1 MINKF
6 DIQKLRELDILQVA
20 DLLGMGLR
28 NKRALCIHH
37 DDHHPSLA
45 FNVRKNTCHC
55 YSCGFSADTIGLV
68 RERLNLGFSEACHW
82 LADHFDVYIGDDRY
96 GNSAKYG
103 NSARYADKCADK
115 KVLTA
120 SDRRM
125 ASLRAHFAE
134 THVSHGHLAESSFS
148 GERNRECPSSAYVAP
163 SAVDVEFYQ
172 QMFRQMHL
180 SESGQRFLFEER
192 LLSPEALKVCQIVST
207 EQSVCMARVGRGVFD
222 GPSLIFPY
230 FDQEGRLVSV
240 QSRYLGKPKS
250 ESSFDMEKVS
260 IDEVKPDEVKP
271 DDVKPKEIPRFKFAP
286 GSHRM
291 IYGLDRL
298 KDYPPGEPLL
308 ITEGPSDCWTA
319 LTLGFHAIA
328 IPSATLFDRRFQG
341 LLAGRNLHIFPDQD
355 EAGLSLYF
363 ELKKAL
369 PSLVYHQLPEGCKDL
384 SEYYLKLRRSEGM
397 TLEEAKAKVQ
407 SSVSV

>member
-1 MINKF
+1 MIQKY

-45 FNVRKNTCHC
+45 FNVKKNTCHC
-55 YSCGFSADTIGLV
+55 YSCGFSADAIGLV

-96 GNSAKYG
+96 GNSA
-103 NSARYADKCADK
+103 RYADKCADK

-120 SDRRM
+120 SDRRL

-134 THVSHGHLAESSFS
+134 THVSHGHLAESFS
-148 GERNRECPSSAYVAP
+148 SRERNRECPSSAYVAP
-163 SAVDVEFYQ
+163 SSVDVEFYQ

-180 SESGQRFLFEER
+180 SESGRRFLFEER

-250 ESSFDMEKVS
+250 ESSSDMGKVS
-260 IDEVKPDEVKP
+260 FDE
-271 DDVKPKEIPRFKFAP
+271 VKPKEIPRFKFAP

-298 KDYPPGEPLL
+298 KVYPPDEPLL

-384 SEYYLKLRRSEGM
+384 SEYYLKLRRREGM

>member
-45 FNVRKNTCHC
+45 FNVKKNTCHC

-103 NSARYADKCADK
+103 NAARYADKCPDK

-134 THVSHGHLAESSFS
+134 THVSHGHVASSS
-148 GERNRECPSSAYVAP
+148 
-163 SAVDVEFYQ
+163 VDVEFYQ

-240 QSRYLGKPKS
+240 QSRYLGKK
-250 ESSFDMEKVS
+250 
-260 IDEVKPDEVKP
+260 
-271 DDVKPKEIPRFKFAP
+271 KEIPRFKFAP

-298 KDYPPGEPLL
+298 KDYSPDEPLL

-319 LTLGFHAIA
+319 LTLGIHVIA
-328 IPSATLFDRRFQG
+328 ISSATLFDRRFQG

-369 PSLVYHQLPEGCKDL
+369 PSLVYHQLPKGCKDL

>member
-45 FNVRKNTCHC
+45 FNVKKNTCHC
-55 YSCGFSADTIGLV
+55 YSCGFSADTIALV
-68 RERLNLGFSEACHW
+68 RERLNLGFSEACRW
-82 LADHFDVYIGDDRY
+82 LADHFDVYI
-96 GNSAKYG
+96 
-103 NSARYADKCADK
+103 ADEHRDTHRKDVK
-115 KVLTA
+115 KAVTA
-120 SDRRM
+120 SERRM
-125 ASLRAHFAE
+125 ASLKAHFAE
-134 THVSHGHLAESSFS
+134 THVSHGH
-148 GERNRECPSSAYVAP
+148 PSSAYVAP
-163 SAVDVEFYQ
+163 SSVDVEFYQ

-192 LLSPEALKVCQIVST
+192 LLSPEALKACQIVST

-240 QSRYLGKPKS
+240 QSRYLGKKRP
-250 ESSFDMEKVS
+250 ESSFDMNKVS
-260 IDEVKPDEVKP
+260 LDEA
-271 DDVKPKEIPRFKFAP
+271 KPKEIPRFKFAP

-319 LTLGFHAIA
+319 LTLGIHAIA
-328 IPSATLFDRRFQG
+328 IPSATLFDRSFQG

-407 SSVSV
+407 GSISV

>member
-1 MINKF
+1 MIQKY

-68 RERLNLGFSEACHW
+68 RERLNLGFSEACRW
-82 LADHFDVYIGDDRY
+82 LADHFDVYI
-96 GNSAKYG
+96 
-103 NSARYADKCADK
+103 ADEHRDTHRKDVK
-115 KVLTA
+115 KAVTA
-120 SDRRM
+120 SDRRL

-134 THVSHGHLAESSFS
+134 THVSHGH
-148 GERNRECPSSAYVAP
+148 PSSAYVAKA
-163 SAVDVEFYQ
+163 SVDVEFYQ

-180 SESGQRFLFEER
+180 SESGRRFLFEER

-207 EQSVCMARVGRGVFD
+207 EQSVCMARVGCGVFD

-240 QSRYLGKPKS
+240 QSRYLGKKRP
-250 ESSFDMEKVS
+250 ESSFDMNKVS
-260 IDEVKPDEVKP
+260 LDEA
-271 DDVKPKEIPRFKFAP
+271 KPKEIPRFKFAP

-308 ITEGPSDCWTA
+308 ITEGPSDCWAA

-363 ELKKAL
+363 ELKQAL

-397 TLEEAKAKVQ
+397 TLEEAKAKAQ

>member
-68 RERLNLGFSEACHW
+68 RERLNLGFSEACRW
-82 LADHFDVYIGDDRY
+82 LADHFDVYI
-96 GNSAKYG
+96 
-103 NSARYADKCADK
+103 ADEHRDTHRKDVK
-115 KVLTA
+115 KAVTA

-134 THVSHGHLAESSFS
+134 THVSHGH
-148 GERNRECPSSAYVAP
+148 PSSAYVAP
-163 SAVDVEFYQ
+163 SSVDVEFYQ

-180 SESGQRFLFEER
+180 SESGRRFLFEER

-230 FDQEGRLVSV
+230 FNQEGRLVSV
-240 QSRYLGKPKS
+240 QSRYLGKKRP
-250 ESSFDMEKVS
+250 ESSFDMNKVS
-260 IDEVKPDEVKP
+260 LDEA
-271 DDVKPKEIPRFKFAP
+271 KPKEIPRFKFAP

-341 LLAGRNLHIFPDQD
+341 LLAGRNLHVFPDQD

-397 TLEEAKAKVQ
+397 TLEEAKTKVQ
-407 SSVSV
+407 SSVSI

>member
-1 MINKF
+1 MIDKYN
-6 DIQKLRELDILQVA
+6 IQKLRELDILQVA

-45 FNVRKNTCHC
+45 FNVKKNTCHC

-68 RERLNLGFSEACHW
+68 RERLNLGFSEACRW
-82 LADHFDVYIGDDRY
+82 LADHFDVYIADE
-96 GNSAKYG
+96 KYG

-120 SDRRM
+120 SDRRL

-134 THVSHGHLAESSFS
+134 THVSHG
-148 GERNRECPSSAYVAP
+148 YVAP
-163 SAVDVEFYQ
+163 SSVDVEFYQ

-180 SESGQRFLFEER
+180 SESGRRFLFEER
-192 LLSPEALKVCQIVST
+192 LLSSEALKVCQIVST

-250 ESSFDMEKVS
+250 ESSSDMDKVS
-260 IDEVKPDEVKP
+260 FDE
-271 DDVKPKEIPRFKFAP
+271 VKPKEIPRFKFAP

-298 KDYPPGEPLL
+298 KDYPSDEPLL

-319 LTLGFHAIA
+319 LTLGIHAIA
-328 IPSATLFDRRFQG
+328 IPSATLFDHRFQG

-407 SSVSV
+407 SSVNV

>member
-1 MINKF
+1 MIDKYN
-6 DIQKLRELDILQVA
+6 IQKLRELDILQVA

-45 FNVRKNTCHC
+45 FNVKKNTCHC

-68 RERLNLGFSEACHW
+68 RERLNLGFSEACRW
-82 LADHFDVYIGDDRY
+82 LADHFDVYI
-96 GNSAKYG
+96 
-103 NSARYADKCADK
+103 ADEHRDTHRKDVK
-115 KVLTA
+115 KAVTA

-125 ASLRAHFAE
+125 AALREQFAE
-134 THVSHGHLAESSFS
+134 THVSHGHLAESFSS

-240 QSRYLGKPKS
+240 QSRYLGKK
-250 ESSFDMEKVS
+250 
-260 IDEVKPDEVKP
+260 
-271 DDVKPKEIPRFKFAP
+271 KEIPRFKFAP

>member
-1 MINKF
+1 MIDKF

-55 YSCGFSADTIGLV
+55 YSCGFSADTIALV
-68 RERLNLGFSEACHW
+68 RERLNLGFSEACRW
-82 LADHFDVYIGDDRY
+82 LADHFDVYI
-96 GNSAKYG
+96 
-103 NSARYADKCADK
+103 ADEHRDTHRKDVK
-115 KVLTA
+115 KAVTA
-120 SDRRM
+120 SERRM

-134 THVSHGHLAESSFS
+134 THVSHGH
-148 GERNRECPSSAYVAP
+148 PSSAYVAP
-163 SAVDVEFYQ
+163 SSVDVEFYQ

-240 QSRYLGKPKS
+240 QSRYLGKKRP
-250 ESSFDMEKVS
+250 ESSFDMNKVS
-260 IDEVKPDEVKP
+260 VDEA
-271 DDVKPKEIPRFKFAP
+271 KPKEIPRFKFAP

-384 SEYYLKLRRSEGM
+384 SEYYLQLRRSEGM

-407 SSVSV
+407 GSVSV

>member
-1 MINKF
+1 MIQKY

-68 RERLNLGFSEACHW
+68 RERLNLGFSEACRW
-82 LADHFDVYIGDDRY
+82 LADHFDVYI
-96 GNSAKYG
+96 
-103 NSARYADKCADK
+103 ADEHRETHRKDVK
-115 KVLTA
+115 KAVTA
-120 SDRRM
+120 SERRM

-134 THVSHGHLAESSFS
+134 THVSHGH
-148 GERNRECPSSAYVAP
+148 PSSAYVAKA
-163 SAVDVEFYQ
+163 SVDVEFYQ

-240 QSRYLGKPKS
+240 QSRYLGKKRP
-250 ESSFDMEKVS
+250 ESSFDMNKVS
-260 IDEVKPDEVKP
+260 LDEA
-271 DDVKPKEIPRFKFAP
+271 KPKEIPRFKFAP

-328 IPSATLFDRRFQG
+328 IPSATLFDRSFQG

-397 TLEEAKAKVQ
+397 TLEEAKAKVRDI
-407 SSVSV
+407 VNV

>member
-45 FNVRKNTCHC
+45 FNVKKNTCHC
-55 YSCGFSADTIGLV
+55 YSCGFSADTIALV
-68 RERLNLGFSEACHW
+68 RERLNLGFSEACRW
-82 LADHFDVYIGDDRY
+82 LADHFDVYIADE
-96 GNSAKYG
+96 KYG

-120 SDRRM
+120 SDRRL
-125 ASLRAHFAE
+125 ASLRVHFAE
-134 THVSHGHLAESSFS
+134 THVSHG
-148 GERNRECPSSAYVAP
+148 YVAP
-163 SAVDVEFYQ
+163 SSVDVEFYQ

-180 SESGQRFLFEER
+180 SESGRRFLFEER
-192 LLSPEALKVCQIVST
+192 LLSSEALKVCQIVST

-250 ESSFDMEKVS
+250 ESSSDMDKVS
-260 IDEVKPDEVKP
+260 FDE
-271 DDVKPKEIPRFKFAP
+271 VKPKEIPRFKFAP

-298 KDYPPGEPLL
+298 KDYPPDEPLL

-369 PSLVYHQLPEGCKDL
+369 PSLVYHQLPEGSKDL
-384 SEYYLKLRRSEGM
+384 SEYYLKLRRREGM
-397 TLEEAKAKVQ
+397 TLEEAKAKAKGC
-407 SSVSV
+407 VSV

>member
-45 FNVRKNTCHC
+45 FNVKKNTCHC
-55 YSCGFSADTIGLV
+55 YSCGFSADTIALV
-68 RERLNLGFSEACHW
+68 RERLNLGFSEACRW
-82 LADHFDVYIGDDRY
+82 LADHFDVYI
-96 GNSAKYG
+96 
-103 NSARYADKCADK
+103 ADEHRDTHRKDVK
-115 KVLTA
+115 KAVTA

-134 THVSHGHLAESSFS
+134 THVSHGHIA
-148 GERNRECPSSAYVAP
+148 PSS
-163 SAVDVEFYQ
+163 VDVEFYQ

-260 IDEVKPDEVKP
+260 FDE
-271 DDVKPKEIPRFKFAP
+271 VKPKEIPRFKFAP

-291 IYGLDRL
+291 IYGFDRL
-298 KDYPPGEPLL
+298 KDYSPDEPLL

-397 TLEEAKAKVQ
+397 TLEGAKAKVQ
-407 SSVSV
+407 WCVSI

>member
-45 FNVRKNTCHC
+45 FNVKKNTCHC

-82 LADHFDVYIGDDRY
+82 LADHFDVYIGDGR
-96 GNSAKYG
+96 YG
-103 NSARYADKCADK
+103 NSARYTEKSADK
-115 KVLTA
+115 KLLTA

-134 THVSHGHLAESSFS
+134 THVSHGH
-148 GERNRECPSSAYVAP
+148 VAP
-163 SAVDVEFYQ
+163 SSVDVEFYQ

-180 SESGQRFLFEER
+180 SESGRRFLFEER

-250 ESSFDMEKVS
+250 ESSSDMDKVS
-260 IDEVKPDEVKP
+260 FDE
-271 DDVKPKEIPRFKFAP
+271 VKPKEIPRFKFAP

-298 KDYPPGEPLL
+298 KDYPPDEPLL

-319 LTLGFHAIA
+319 LTLGIHAIA

>member
-45 FNVRKNTCHC
+45 FNVKKNTCHC
-55 YSCGFSADTIGLV
+55 YSCGFSADTIALV
-68 RERLNLGFSEACHW
+68 RERLNLGFSEACRW
-82 LADHFDVYIGDDRY
+82 LADHFDVYI
-96 GNSAKYG
+96 
-103 NSARYADKCADK
+103 ADEHRDTHRKDVK
-115 KVLTA
+115 KAVTA
-120 SDRRM
+120 SDRRL

-134 THVSHGHLAESSFS
+134 THVSHGH
-148 GERNRECPSSAYVAP
+148 PSSAYVAQA
-163 SAVDVEFYQ
+163 SVDVEFYQ

-180 SESGQRFLFEER
+180 SESGRRFLFEER

-240 QSRYLGKPKS
+240 QSRYLGKKRP
-250 ESSFDMEKVS
+250 ESSFDMNKVS
-260 IDEVKPDEVKP
+260 LDEA
-271 DDVKPKEIPRFKFAP
+271 KPKEIPRFKFAP

-319 LTLGFHAIA
+319 LTLGIHAIA

-369 PSLVYHQLPEGCKDL
+369 LSLVYHQLPEGCKDL

-407 SSVSV
+407 GSVSV

>member
-68 RERLNLGFSEACHW
+68 RERLNLGFSEACRW
-82 LADHFDVYIGDDRY
+82 LADHFDVYI
-96 GNSAKYG
+96 
-103 NSARYADKCADK
+103 ADEHRDTHRKDVK
-115 KVLTA
+115 KAVTA

-134 THVSHGHLAESSFS
+134 THVSHGH
-148 GERNRECPSSAYVAP
+148 PSSAYVAP
-163 SAVDVEFYQ
+163 SSVDVEFYQ

-180 SESGQRFLFEER
+180 SESGRRFLFEER
-192 LLSPEALKVCQIVST
+192 LLSPEALKVCYIVST

-240 QSRYLGKPKS
+240 QSRYLGKKRP
-250 ESSFDMEKVS
+250 ESSFDMNKVS
-260 IDEVKPDEVKP
+260 LDEA
-271 DDVKPKEIPRFKFAP
+271 KPKEIPRFKFAP

-328 IPSATLFDRRFQG
+328 IPSATLFDRRFQA
-341 LLAGRNLHIFPDQD
+341 LLTGRNLHIFPDQD

-363 ELKKAL
+363 ELKQAL

-397 TLEEAKAKVQ
+397 TLEEAKVKVQ
-407 SSVSV
+407 GSVSV

>member
-82 LADHFDVYIGDDRY
+82 LADHFDVYIGDE
-96 GNSAKYG
+96 KYG
-103 NSARYADKCADK
+103 NSARYTEKSADK
-115 KVLTA
+115 KLLTA
-120 SDRRM
+120 SDRRI

-134 THVSHGHLAESSFS
+134 THVSHGHLA
-148 GERNRECPSSAYVAP
+148 YVA
-163 SAVDVEFYQ
+163 SSSVDVEFYQ

-260 IDEVKPDEVKP
+260 IDEA
-271 DDVKPKEIPRFKFAP
+271 KPKEIPRFKFAP

-319 LTLGFHAIA
+319 LTLGIHAIA

-407 SSVSV
+407 GCVSV

>member
-68 RERLNLGFSEACHW
+68 RERLNLGFSEACRW
-82 LADHFDVYIGDDRY
+82 LADHFDVYI
-96 GNSAKYG
+96 
-103 NSARYADKCADK
+103 ADEHRDTHRKDVK
-115 KVLTA
+115 KAVTA
-120 SDRRM
+120 SERRM

-134 THVSHGHLAESSFS
+134 THVSHGH
-148 GERNRECPSSAYVAP
+148 PSSAYVAP
-163 SAVDVEFYQ
+163 SSVDVEFYQ

-180 SESGQRFLFEER
+180 SESGRRFLFEER

-240 QSRYLGKPKS
+240 QSRYLGKKRP
-250 ESSFDMEKVS
+250 ESSFDMNKVFL
-260 IDEVKPDEVKP
+260 DEA
-271 DDVKPKEIPRFKFAP
+271 KPKEIPRFKFAP

-328 IPSATLFDRRFQG
+328 IPSATLFDRRFQA
-341 LLAGRNLHIFPDQD
+341 LLTGRNLHIFPDQD

-407 SSVSV
+407 GSVSV

>member
-45 FNVRKNTCHC
+45 FNVKKNTCHC

-68 RERLNLGFSEACHW
+68 RERLNLGFSEACRW
-82 LADHFDVYIGDDRY
+82 LADHFDVYIADE
-96 GNSAKYG
+96 KYG

-120 SDRRM
+120 SDRRL

-134 THVSHGHLAESSFS
+134 THVSHG
-148 GERNRECPSSAYVAP
+148 YVAP
-163 SAVDVEFYQ
+163 SSVDVEFYQ

-180 SESGQRFLFEER
+180 SESGRRFLFEER
-192 LLSPEALKVCQIVST
+192 LLSSEALKVCQIVST

-250 ESSFDMEKVS
+250 ESSSDMDKVS
-260 IDEVKPDEVKP
+260 FDE
-271 DDVKPKEIPRFKFAP
+271 VKPKEIPRFKFAP

-319 LTLGFHAIA
+319 LTLGIHAIA
-328 IPSATLFDRRFQG
+328 IPSATLFDHRFQG

-407 SSVSV
+407 SSVNV

>member
-1 MINKF
+1 MIDKYN
-6 DIQKLRELDILQVA
+6 IQKLRELDILQVA

-45 FNVRKNTCHC
+45 FNVKKNTCHC
-55 YSCGFSADTIGLV
+55 YSCGFSADTIALV

-134 THVSHGHLAESSFS
+134 THVSHGHIASSS
-148 GERNRECPSSAYVAP
+148 
-163 SAVDVEFYQ
+163 VDVEFYQ

-180 SESGQRFLFEER
+180 SESGQRFLFEDR

-260 IDEVKPDEVKP
+260 IDEVKP
-271 DDVKPKEIPRFKFAP
+271 KEIPRFKFAP

-319 LTLGFHAIA
+319 LTLGIHAIA

-384 SEYYLKLRRSEGM
+384 SEYYLKLLRSEGM

-407 SSVSV
+407 GCVSV

>member
-45 FNVRKNTCHC
+45 FNVKKNTCHC
-55 YSCGFSADTIGLV
+55 YSCGFSADTIALV
-68 RERLNLGFSEACHW
+68 RERLNLGFSEACRW
-82 LADHFDVYIGDDRY
+82 LADHFDVYI
-96 GNSAKYG
+96 
-103 NSARYADKCADK
+103 ADEHRDTHRKDVK
-115 KVLTA
+115 KAVTA
-120 SDRRM
+120 SDRRL

-134 THVSHGHLAESSFS
+134 THVSHGH
-148 GERNRECPSSAYVAP
+148 PSSAYVAQA
-163 SAVDVEFYQ
+163 SVDVEFYQ

-180 SESGQRFLFEER
+180 SESGRRFLFEER

-240 QSRYLGKPKS
+240 QSRYLGKKRP
-250 ESSFDMEKVS
+250 ESSFDMNKVS
-260 IDEVKPDEVKP
+260 LDEA
-271 DDVKPKEIPRFKFAP
+271 KPKEIPRFKFAP

-319 LTLGFHAIA
+319 LTLGIHAIA

-407 SSVSV
+407 GSVSV

>member
-45 FNVRKNTCHC
+45 FNVKKNTCHC

-96 GNSAKYG
+96 GNSA
-103 NSARYADKCADK
+103 RYTEKSADK
-115 KVLTA
+115 KLLTA
-120 SDRRM
+120 SDRRL

-134 THVSHGHLAESSFS
+134 THVSHG
-148 GERNRECPSSAYVAP
+148 YVAP
-163 SAVDVEFYQ
+163 SSVDVEFYQ

-180 SESGQRFLFEER
+180 SESGRRFLFEER
-192 LLSPEALKVCQIVST
+192 LLSSEALKVCQIVST

-250 ESSFDMEKVS
+250 ESSSDMDKVS
-260 IDEVKPDEVKP
+260 FDE
-271 DDVKPKEIPRFKFAP
+271 VKPKEIPRFKFAP

-298 KDYPPGEPLL
+298 KDYPPDEPLL

-384 SEYYLKLRRSEGM
+384 SEYYLKLRRREGM

>member
-1 MINKF
+1 MIDKF

-45 FNVRKNTCHC
+45 FNVKKNTCHC

-68 RERLNLGFSEACHW
+68 RERLNLGFSEACRW
-82 LADHFDVYIGDDRY
+82 LAEHFDVYIGDEKY
-96 GNSAKYG
+96 GNSAGKYGNSAEKYG
-103 NSARYADKCADK
+103 NSARYA
-115 KVLTA
+115 
-120 SDRRM
+120 
-125 ASLRAHFAE
+125 E
-134 THVSHGHLAESSFS
+134 THVLHV
-148 GERNRECPSSAYVAP
+148 CPSSANGAP
-163 SAVDVEFYQ
+163 SSANGTPSSVDVEFYQ

-180 SESGQRFLFEER
+180 SESGERFLFEER
-192 LLSPEALKVCQIVST
+192 LLCPEVLKVCHIAST
-207 EQSVCMARVGRGVFD
+207 EQSVCMSRVGRGVFD

-240 QSRYLGKPKS
+240 QSRYLGKKS
-250 ESSFDMEKVS
+250 PDSSFDMNKAPL
-260 IDEVKPDEVKP
+260 DEA
-271 DDVKPKEIPRFKFAP
+271 KPKEIPRFKFAP

-291 IYGLDRL
+291 VYGLDRL

-328 IPSATLFDRRFQG
+328 IPSATLFDRSFQA
-341 LLAGRNLHIFPDQD
+341 LLTGRNLHIFPDQD

-363 ELKKAL
+363 ELKTAL
-369 PSLVYHQLPEGCKDL
+369 PGLVYHQLPEGCKDL

-397 TLEEAKAKVQ
+397 TLEEAKNKVQ
-407 SSVSV
+407 GSVNV

>member
-1 MINKF
+1 MIQKY

-45 FNVRKNTCHC
+45 FNVKKNTCHC

-68 RERLNLGFSEACHW
+68 RERLNLGFSEACRW
-82 LADHFDVYIGDDRY
+82 LADHFDVYIADE
-96 GNSAKYG
+96 KYG

-120 SDRRM
+120 SDRRL

-134 THVSHGHLAESSFS
+134 THVSHG
-148 GERNRECPSSAYVAP
+148 YVAP
-163 SAVDVEFYQ
+163 SSVDVEFYQ

-180 SESGQRFLFEER
+180 SESGRRFLFEER
-192 LLSPEALKVCQIVST
+192 LLSSEALKVCQIVST

-250 ESSFDMEKVS
+250 ESSSDMDKVS
-260 IDEVKPDEVKP
+260 FDE
-271 DDVKPKEIPRFKFAP
+271 VKPKEIPRFKFAP

-298 KDYPPGEPLL
+298 KDYPSDEPLL

-319 LTLGFHAIA
+319 LTLGIHAIA

>member
-1 MINKF
+1 MIQKY

-45 FNVRKNTCHC
+45 FNVKKNTCHC
-55 YSCGFSADTIGLV
+55 YSCGFSADTIALV
-68 RERLNLGFSEACHW
+68 RERLNLGFSEACRW

-134 THVSHGHLAESSFS
+134 THVSHGH
-148 GERNRECPSSAYVAP
+148 VAS

-319 LTLGFHAIA
+319 LTLGIHAIA

-397 TLEEAKAKVQ
+397 TLEKAKAKVQ
-407 SSVSV
+407 NSVSV

>member
-1 MINKF
+1 MIQKY

-45 FNVRKNTCHC
+45 FNVKKNTCHC

-103 NSARYADKCADK
+103 KSVKYGNAARYADKCADK

-134 THVSHGHLAESSFS
+134 THVSHGHVASSS
-148 GERNRECPSSAYVAP
+148 
-163 SAVDVEFYQ
+163 VDVEFYQ

-222 GPSLIFPY
+222 APSLIFPY

-250 ESSFDMEKVS
+250 ELSFDMEKVS
-260 IDEVKPDEVKP
+260 IDEA
-271 DDVKPKEIPRFKFAP
+271 KPKEIPRFKFAP

-298 KDYPPGEPLL
+298 KDYPPDEPLL

-319 LTLGFHAIA
+319 LTLGIHAIA

-341 LLAGRNLHIFPDQD
+341 LLAGRNLHVFPDQD

>member
-1 MINKF
+1 MIQKY

-82 LADHFDVYIGDDRY
+82 LADHFDVYI
-96 GNSAKYG
+96 
-103 NSARYADKCADK
+103 ADEHRDTHRKDVK
-115 KVLTA
+115 KAVTA
-120 SDRRM
+120 SERRM

-134 THVSHGHLAESSFS
+134 THVSHGH
-148 GERNRECPSSAYVAP
+148 PSSAYVAP
-163 SAVDVEFYQ
+163 SSVDVEFYQ

-192 LLSPEALKVCQIVST
+192 LLSPEALMVCQIVST

-240 QSRYLGKPKS
+240 QSRYLGKKKS
-250 ESSFDMEKVS
+250 ELSFDMNKVS
-260 IDEVKPDEVKP
+260 LDEA
-271 DDVKPKEIPRFKFAP
+271 KPKEIPRFKFAP

-328 IPSATLFDRRFQG
+328 IPSATLFDRSFQA
-341 LLAGRNLHIFPDQD
+341 LLTGRNLHIFPDQD

-384 SEYYLKLRRSEGM
+384 SEYYLMLRRSEGM

-407 SSVSV
+407 SSVNI

>member
-1 MINKF
+1 MIDKYN
-6 DIQKLRELDILQVA
+6 IQKLRELDILQVA

-45 FNVRKNTCHC
+45 FNVKKNTCHC

-82 LADHFDVYIGDDRY
+82 LADHFDVYIDDDRY
-96 GNSAKYG
+96 GNSAKYGKSVKYG

-125 ASLRAHFAE
+125 DSLRAHFAE
-134 THVSHGHLAESSFS
+134 THVSHGHVASSS
-148 GERNRECPSSAYVAP
+148 
-163 SAVDVEFYQ
+163 VDVEFYQ

-180 SESGQRFLFEER
+180 SESGRRFLFEER

-260 IDEVKPDEVKP
+260 IDEVKP
-271 DDVKPKEIPRFKFAP
+271 KEIPRFKFAP

-298 KDYPPGEPLL
+298 KDYPPDEPLL

-319 LTLGFHAIA
+319 LTLGIHAIA
-328 IPSATLFDRRFQG
+328 IPSATLFDHRFQG

>member
-1 MINKF
+1 MIDKF
-6 DIQKLRELDILQVA
+6 NIQKLRELDILQVA

-45 FNVRKNTCHC
+45 FNVKKNTCYC
-55 YSCGFSADTIGLV
+55 YSCGFSADTIALV
-68 RERLNLGFSEACHW
+68 RERLNLGFSEACRW

-134 THVSHGHLAESSFS
+134 THVSHGH
-148 GERNRECPSSAYVAP
+148 VAP
-163 SAVDVEFYQ
+163 SSVDVEFYQ

-240 QSRYLGKPKS
+240 QSRYL
-250 ESSFDMEKVS
+250 EK
-260 IDEVKPDEVKP
+260 K
-271 DDVKPKEIPRFKFAP
+271 KEIPRFKFAP

-291 IYGLDRL
+291 IYGFDRL
-298 KDYPPGEPLL
+298 KDYSPDEPLL

-319 LTLGFHAIA
+319 LTLGIHAIA

-369 PSLVYHQLPEGCKDL
+369 SSLVYHQLPEGCKDL

>member
-45 FNVRKNTCHC
+45 FNVKKNTCHC

-68 RERLNLGFSEACHW
+68 RVRLNLGFSEACRW
-82 LADHFDVYIGDDRY
+82 LADHFDVYIADERRGDSPCSDSQYKDTHR
-96 GNSAKYG
+96 K
-103 NSARYADKCADK
+103 DVK
-115 KVLTA
+115 KAITA
-120 SDRRM
+120 SDRRF
-125 ASLRAHFAE
+125 AALREHFAE
-134 THVSHGHLAESSFS
+134 VHVSHGHLAESSCS
-148 GERNRECPSSAYVAP
+148 GEKNGRCQSLAYVVPSS
-163 SAVDVEFYQ
+163 VDVEFYQ

-240 QSRYLGKPKS
+240 QSRYLGKK
-250 ESSFDMEKVS
+250 
-260 IDEVKPDEVKP
+260 
-271 DDVKPKEIPRFKFAP
+271 KEIPRFKFAP

-328 IPSATLFDRRFQG
+328 IPSATLFDRSFQA
-341 LLAGRNLHIFPDQD
+341 LLTGRNLHIFPDQD

-363 ELKKAL
+363 ELKQAF
-369 PSLVYHQLPEGCKDL
+369 PGLVYHQLPEGCKDL

>member
-55 YSCGFSADTIGLV
+55 YSCGFSADTIALV
-68 RERLNLGFSEACHW
+68 RERLNLGFSEACRW
-82 LADHFDVYIGDDRY
+82 LADHFDVYIADE
-96 GNSAKYG
+96 KYG
-103 NSARYADKCADK
+103 NSARYTEKSADK
-115 KVLTA
+115 KLLTA

-125 ASLRAHFAE
+125 ASLRAHFVE
-134 THVSHGHLAESSFS
+134 THVSHGH
-148 GERNRECPSSAYVAP
+148 VAS

-180 SESGQRFLFEER
+180 SESGQRFLFEDR

-260 IDEVKPDEVKP
+260 IDEVKP

-407 SSVSV
+407 GSVSI

>member
-68 RERLNLGFSEACHW
+68 RERLNLGFSEACRW
-82 LADHFDVYIGDDRY
+82 LADHFDVYI
-96 GNSAKYG
+96 
-103 NSARYADKCADK
+103 ADEHRDTHRKDVK
-115 KVLTA
+115 KAVTA

-134 THVSHGHLAESSFS
+134 THVSHGH
-148 GERNRECPSSAYVAP
+148 PSSAYVAP

-180 SESGQRFLFEER
+180 SESGRRFLFEER

-240 QSRYLGKPKS
+240 QSRYLGKKRP
-250 ESSFDMEKVS
+250 ESSFDMNKVS
-260 IDEVKPDEVKP
+260 LDEA
-271 DDVKPKEIPRFKFAP
+271 KPKEIPRFKFAP

-328 IPSATLFDRRFQG
+328 IPSATLFDRSFQA
-341 LLAGRNLHIFPDQD
+341 LLTGRNLHIFPDQD

-363 ELKKAL
+363 ELKQAL

-407 SSVSV
+407 GSVSV

>member
-45 FNVRKNTCHC
+45 FNVKKNTCHC

-68 RERLNLGFSEACHW
+68 RERLNLGFSEACRW
-82 LADHFDVYIGDDRY
+82 LADHFDVYIADE
-96 GNSAKYG
+96 KYG

-120 SDRRM
+120 SDRRL

-134 THVSHGHLAESSFS
+134 THVSHG
-148 GERNRECPSSAYVAP
+148 YVAP
-163 SAVDVEFYQ
+163 SSVDVEFYQ

-180 SESGQRFLFEER
+180 SESGRRFLFEER

-207 EQSVCMARVGRGVFD
+207 EQSVCMARVRRGVFD

-250 ESSFDMEKVS
+250 ESSSDMDKVS
-260 IDEVKPDEVKP
+260 FDE
-271 DDVKPKEIPRFKFAP
+271 VKPKEIPRFKFAP

-298 KDYPPGEPLL
+298 KDYPSDEPLL

-319 LTLGFHAIA
+319 LTLGIHAIA

-384 SEYYLKLRRSEGM
+384 SEYYLKLRRREGM
-397 TLEEAKAKVQ
+397 TLEEAKAKIQ

>member
-45 FNVRKNTCHC
+45 FNVKKNTCHC
-55 YSCGFSADTIGLV
+55 YSCGFSADTIALV
-68 RERLNLGFSEACHW
+68 RERLNLGFSEACRW

-96 GNSAKYG
+96 GNSA
-103 NSARYADKCADK
+103 RYTEKSADK
-115 KVLTA
+115 KLLTA

-134 THVSHGHLAESSFS
+134 THVSHGH
-148 GERNRECPSSAYVAP
+148 VAS

-240 QSRYLGKPKS
+240 QSRYLGKKKS

-260 IDEVKPDEVKP
+260 IDEVKP
-271 DDVKPKEIPRFKFAP
+271 KEIPRFKFAP
-286 GSHRM
+286 DSHRM

-319 LTLGFHAIA
+319 LTLGIHAIA

-397 TLEEAKAKVQ
+397 TLEEAKAKVHGC
-407 SSVSV
+407 VSV

>member
-68 RERLNLGFSEACHW
+68 RERLNLGFSEACRW
-82 LADHFDVYIGDDRY
+82 LADHFDVYI
-96 GNSAKYG
+96 
-103 NSARYADKCADK
+103 ADEHRDTHRKDVK
-115 KVLTA
+115 KAVTA
-120 SDRRM
+120 SDRRL

-134 THVSHGHLAESSFS
+134 THVSHGH
-148 GERNRECPSSAYVAP
+148 PSSAYVAP
-163 SAVDVEFYQ
+163 SSVDVEFYQ

-180 SESGQRFLFEER
+180 SESGRRFLFEER
-192 LLSPEALKVCQIVST
+192 LLSPEAMKVCQIVST
-207 EQSVCMARVGRGVFD
+207 EQSVCMARVGCGVFD

-240 QSRYLGKPKS
+240 QSRYLGKKRP
-250 ESSFDMEKVS
+250 ESSFDINKVS
-260 IDEVKPDEVKP
+260 LDEA
-271 DDVKPKEIPRFKFAP
+271 KPKEIPRFKFAP

-363 ELKKAL
+363 ELKNAL

>member
-45 FNVRKNTCHC
+45 FNVKKNTCHC

-68 RERLNLGFSEACHW
+68 RERLNLGFSEACRW
-82 LADHFDVYIGDDRY
+82 LADHFDVYI
-96 GNSAKYG
+96 
-103 NSARYADKCADK
+103 ADEHRDTHRKDVK
-115 KVLTA
+115 KAVTA
-120 SDRRM
+120 SERRM

-134 THVSHGHLAESSFS
+134 THVSHGH
-148 GERNRECPSSAYVAP
+148 PSSAYVAP
-163 SAVDVEFYQ
+163 SSVDVEFYQ

-180 SESGQRFLFEER
+180 SESGRRFLFEER
-192 LLSPEALKVCQIVST
+192 LLSPEALKVCHIVST

-240 QSRYLGKPKS
+240 QSRYLGKKRP
-250 ESSFDMEKVS
+250 ESSFDMNKVS
-260 IDEVKPDEVKP
+260 LDEA
-271 DDVKPKEIPRFKFAP
+271 KPKEIPRFKFAP

-328 IPSATLFDRRFQG
+328 IPSATLFDRCFQG

-407 SSVSV
+407 GSVSV

>member
-68 RERLNLGFSEACHW
+68 RERLNLGFNEACHW
-82 LADHFDVYIGDDRY
+82 LADHFDVYIADE
-96 GNSAKYG
+96 KYG
-103 NSARYADKCADK
+103 NSARYAEKCTDK

-125 ASLRAHFAE
+125 AALREQFAE
-134 THVSHGHLAESSFS
+134 THVSHGHLAESFSS

-180 SESGQRFLFEER
+180 SESGRRFLFEER

-250 ESSFDMEKVS
+250 ESSSDMDKVS
-260 IDEVKPDEVKP
+260 LDEA
-271 DDVKPKEIPRFKFAP
+271 KPKEIPRFKFAP

-298 KDYPPGEPLL
+298 KDYPPDEPLL

-319 LTLGFHAIA
+319 LTLGIHAIA

-407 SSVSV
+407 GCVSV

>member
-20 DLLGMGLR
+20 DLLGMGIR

-45 FNVRKNTCHC
+45 FNVKKNTCHC

-68 RERLNLGFSEACHW
+68 RERLNLGFSEACRW

-134 THVSHGHLAESSFS
+134 THVSHGHVASSS
-148 GERNRECPSSAYVAP
+148 
-163 SAVDVEFYQ
+163 VDVEFYQ

-260 IDEVKPDEVKP
+260 IDEVKP
-271 DDVKPKEIPRFKFAP
+271 KEIPRFKFAP

-298 KDYPPGEPLL
+298 KDYPPDEPLL

-319 LTLGFHAIA
+319 LTLGIHAIA

-384 SEYYLKLRRSEGM
+384 SEYYLKLRRREGM
-397 TLEEAKAKVQ
+397 TLEEAKAKAQ
-407 SSVSV
+407 GCVSV

>member
-1 MINKF
+1 MIQKY

-45 FNVRKNTCHC
+45 FNVKKNTCHC
-55 YSCGFSADTIGLV
+55 YSCGFSADTIALV
-68 RERLNLGFSEACHW
+68 RERLNLGFSEACRW

-103 NSARYADKCADK
+103 NSARYAEKCTDK

-125 ASLRAHFAE
+125 AALREQFAE
-134 THVSHGHLAESSFS
+134 THVSHGHLAESSSS

-250 ESSFDMEKVS
+250 GSSFDMEKVS
-260 IDEVKPDEVKP
+260 IDEA
-271 DDVKPKEIPRFKFAP
+271 KPKEIPRFKFAP

-298 KDYPPGEPLL
+298 KDYPPDEPLL

-319 LTLGFHAIA
+319 LTLGIHAIA

-407 SSVSV
+407 NSVSV

>member
-1 MINKF
+1 MIQKY

-45 FNVRKNTCHC
+45 FNVKKNTCHC

-103 NSARYADKCADK
+103 NSARYADKCTDK

-120 SDRRM
+120 SDRRL

-134 THVSHGHLAESSFS
+134 THVSHGHLAESFSS
-148 GERNRECPSSAYVAP
+148 GEKNGRCPSSAYVAP
-163 SAVDVEFYQ
+163 SSVDVEFYQ

-192 LLSPEALKVCQIVST
+192 LLSPEALKVCHIVST
-207 EQSVCMARVGRGVFD
+207 EQSVCMARVGRGMFD

-260 IDEVKPDEVKP
+260 IDEVKP
-271 DDVKPKEIPRFKFAP
+271 KEIPRFKFAP

-298 KDYPPGEPLL
+298 KDYPPDEPLL

-319 LTLGFHAIA
+319 LTLGIHAIA
-328 IPSATLFDRRFQG
+328 IPSATLFDHRFQG

-407 SSVSV
+407 GCVSV

>member
-45 FNVRKNTCHC
+45 FNVKKNTCHC

-82 LADHFDVYIGDDRY
+82 LADHFDVYIGDE
-96 GNSAKYG
+96 KYG
-103 NSARYADKCADK
+103 NSARYTEKSADK
-115 KVLTA
+115 KLLTA

-125 ASLRAHFAE
+125 ASMRAHFAE
-134 THVSHGHLAESSFS
+134 THVSHGH
-148 GERNRECPSSAYVAP
+148 VAP
-163 SAVDVEFYQ
+163 SSVDVEFYQ

-207 EQSVCMARVGRGVFD
+207 EQSVCMARVGCGVFD

-240 QSRYLGKPKS
+240 QSRYLGKKRP
-250 ESSFDMEKVS
+250 ESSFDMNKAS
-260 IDEVKPDEVKP
+260 LDEA
-271 DDVKPKEIPRFKFAP
+271 KPKEIPRFKFAP

-298 KDYPPGEPLL
+298 KDYPPDEPLL

-319 LTLGFHAIA
+319 LTLGIHAIA

-341 LLAGRNLHIFPDQD
+341 FLAGRNLHIFPDQD